1 MIPRL
6 IQEMVVNSL
15 EELRKVALII
25 GPRQAGKTTILKA
38 IKNKFETDG
47 MKVGYLNCDL
57 AEDMSV
63 VDNNSLTE
71 LSRLVRDLDCLL
83 VDEAQQLT
91 NAGLTFKILYDNFP
105 KLKLVA
111 TGSSSFELKN
121 QMSDAMTGRYVDF
134 ILYPPGLTE
143 LRGFENARTAD
154 FIWPHIM
161 LYGSYPEVYLQPK
174 LELKRILL
182 DSIVE
187 SYLFK
192 DVLAFSGI
200 RNPQRIRDLTRA
212 LAYQI
217 GSEMNENELANRLK
231 IDRKTVVAYLDVLE
245 KAYVIKRLYPYS
257 KNPRREIGRRYKVY
271 FVDLGIR
278 NALIGDFNDIALR
291 MDAEMVWE
299 NLLFMERMK
308 RKVNLRSPVNNFFW
322 RSYSGAEVDYL
333 EVSGQKIAAWEFKFG
348 LGKLS
353 RGAREFEKIYKSKVT
368 MVNIA
373 NLLEFVRP

>member
-1 MIPRL
+1 M
-6 IQEMVVNSL
+6 
-15 EELRKVALII
+15 
-25 GPRQAGKTTILKA
+25 
-38 IKNKFETDG
+38 
-47 MKVGYLNCDL
+47 
-57 AEDMSV
+57 
-63 VDNNSLTE
+63 
-71 LSRLVRDLDCLL
+71 
-83 VDEAQQLT
+83 
-91 NAGLTFKILYDNFP
+91 
-105 KLKLVA
+105 
-111 TGSSSFELKN
+111 
-121 QMSDAMTGRYVDF
+121 
-134 ILYPPGLTE
+134 
-143 LRGFENARTAD
+143 
-154 FIWPHIM
+154 
-161 LYGSYPEVYLQPK
+161 
-174 LELKRILL
+174 
-182 DSIVE
+182 
-187 SYLFK
+187 
-192 DVLAFSGI
+192 AFSGI
-200 RNPQRIRDLTRA
+200 RNPQRISDLTRA